1 MAKRHP
7 VRRSRP
13 AQPPAAEDIFVEK
26 TLVVSSWARQNRQAL
41 TLGLVGIAALVAG
54 ALYYMSYRSAHF
66 EQAAVELERVRQNVA
81 VGDTAAATVE
91 LSQYLESF
99 GNTPYAA
106 EASLL
111 LGELHLATGRPADA
125 VQVLKDAADPSKPLG
140 FQATLL
146 LAKAHEQLGQPQ
158 EAETLLLRAADRADL
173 EFQVQDALADAAR
186 IRHQRGD
193 AAGAVQLYQRILDD
207 LDDEAPQRAVYEM
220 RLEEA
225 RVQASG

>member
-41 TLGLVGIAALVAG
+41 KLGLVGIAVLVAG
-54 ALYYMSYRSAHF
+54 ALYYMSYRSAHL

-81 VGDTAAATVE
+81 VGTAAATVE

-193 AAGAVQLYQRILDD
+193 TAGAVQLYQRILDN

>member
-41 TLGLVGIAALVAG
+41 TLGLVGIAVLVAG
-54 ALYYMSYRSAHF
+54 ALYYMSYRSAHL

-81 VGDTAAATVE
+81 VGTAAATVE

-193 AAGAVQLYQRILDD
+193 TAGAVQLYQRILDN